1 MILIIRNGKQF
12 GPYDKD
18 TIKQYVEDGKILK
31 CDKCVDS
38 SDMDNVITVKQYL
51 KDNDISVKVKSAGSI
66 VNQLKSIGR
75 DIIIP
80 HEFFK
85 KEILLSDKKFLLLA
99 AIGLLPSVIGFF
111 IQNEWLMFY
120 FVSLYFSVIWSI
132 FFYNFFKTSQV
143 SWKTATTIFFMTQ
156 IFIFLLW
163 DVTGLVKLNPF
174 YNIGE
179 QGGFLSRLIFFIM
192 GVGFTEEFVK
202 AIPLF
207 ILIARA
213 KEPLIPRT
221 LVFYGLISGLAFGVE
236 EGVQYQIKVNDQLE
250 YQYSFFANIARLT
263 YLPFIHAVFTGIAG
277 YYIAFGNLY
286 PKFKKSLYAMAIVVP
301 MVLHG
306 LYDTFNQNTFIAIF
320 FLIIPVALL
329 MTYLRRTSDLKSKL
343 R

>member
-1 MILIIRNGKQF
+1 MIIIIRNGKQF
-12 GPYDKD
+12 GPYDED
-18 TIKQYVEDGKILK
+18 TIKQYIEDGKILK
-31 CDKCVDS
+31 CDKCIDCT
-38 SDMDNVITVKQYL
+38 DLDNVITVKQYL
-51 KDNDISVKVKSAGSI
+51 KDNGISVKVKSAGSI
-66 VNQLKSIGR
+66 VNQLKAIGR

-85 KEILLSDKKFLLLA
+85 KEILLSDKKFILLA

-111 IQNEWLMFY
+111 IQSEWLMFY
-120 FVSLYFSVIWSI
+120 FVSLYFSIIWSI

-163 DVTGLVKLNPF
+163 DLTGLVKLNPF

-179 QGGFLSRLIFFIM
+179 HGGLFSRLIFFIM

-213 KEPLIPRT
+213 KEPMIPRT

-236 EGVQYQIKVNDQLE
+236 EGVQYQISVNNQLE

-286 PKFKKSLYAMAIVVP
+286 PKFKKSLYVMAIAVP
-301 MVLHG
+301 MILHG
-306 LYDTFNQNTFIAIF
+306 LYDTFNRSTFISII

-329 MTYLRRTSDLKSKL
+329 MIYLRRTSDLKAKL

>member
-1 MILIIRNGKQF
+1 MIIIIRNGKQF
-12 GPYDKD
+12 GPYDED
-18 TIKQYVEDGKILK
+18 TIKQYIEDGKILK
-31 CDKCVDS
+31 CDKCIDCT
-38 SDMDNVITVKQYL
+38 DLDNVITVKQYL
-51 KDNDISVKVKSAGSI
+51 KDNGISVKVKSAGSI
-66 VNQLKSIGR
+66 VNQLKAIGR

-85 KEILLSDKKFLLLA
+85 KEILLSDKKFILLA

-111 IQNEWLMFY
+111 IQSEWLMFY
-120 FVSLYFSVIWSI
+120 FVSLYFSIIWSI

-163 DVTGLVKLNPF
+163 DLTGLVKLNPF

-179 QGGFLSRLIFFIM
+179 QGGLFSRLIFFIM

-213 KEPLIPRT
+213 KEPMIPRT

-236 EGVQYQIKVNDQLE
+236 EGVQYQISVNNQLE

-286 PKFKKSLYAMAIVVP
+286 PKFKKSLYVMAIAVP
-301 MVLHG
+301 MILHG
-306 LYDTFNQNTFIAIF
+306 LYDTFNRSTFISII

-329 MTYLRRTSDLKSKL
+329 MIYLRRTSDLKAKL